1 MSGTEGIREERSRR
15 SRRGGRRGRASQS
28 LAEALL
34 PLKLE
39 AARELGLLE
48 KAAREGWGSLSAAE
62 AGRIGGYM
70 TRLRK
75 EAQRAE

>member
-1 MSGTEGIREERSRR
+1 MSATD
-15 SRRGGRRGRASQS
+15 GGNAQKRPRRRGRGRPKP
-28 LAEALL
+28 ENPLL
-34 PLKLE
+34 GLKLE

-48 KAAREGWGSLSAAE
+48 KAARIGWGNLSAAE

>member
-1 MSGTEGIREERSRR
+1 MSGTDGMNQGRPRR
-15 SRRGGRRGRASQS
+15 SRGGRRRGGAAPKI
-28 LAEALL
+28 AEALL

-48 KAAREGWGSLSAAE
+48 KAAREGWGNLSAAE

-70 TRLRK
+70 TRVRK